1 MTAERPLPEG
11 FRPLT
16 LEDRDVLAP
25 FLLASGRQS
34 CEFAFANLFLWSGTY
49 RPDWCFIGS
58 HLDLLLE
65 TEDILM
71 FARVHLPSAPFF
83 APNRNA
89 VWPSIGAAPAAR

>member
-34 CEFAFANLFLWSGTY
+34 CEFAFANLFLWSG
-49 RPDWCFIGS
+49 RNPSGRGRS
-58 HLDLLLE
+58 AV
-65 TEDILM
+65 M
-71 FARVHLPSAPFF
+71 ARSSRV
-83 APNRNA
+83 
-89 VWPSIGAAPAAR
+89 

>member
-49 RPDWCFIGS
+49 RPCWCFVVRS
-58 HLDLLLE
+58 LMLPE
-65 TEDILM
+65 VIL
-71 FARVHLPSAPFF
+71 AEPH
-83 APNRNA
+83 
-89 VWPSIGAAPAAR
+89 